1 MGYFSDSRRNWAGAF
16 WAATAIPLVL
26 DPSNPI
32 WDESGWWEEQFGAPF
47 APLGPS
53 GGNDYFTPNFWAGR
67 GSETVGRRGPGTS
80 PKVSPIIRG
89 TCSAQSS
96 KLILPKMLPWTPPL
110 RKRNFELGLRSR
122 WKPVLLRRANTVVAG
137 TYPGKWSELTCMQ
150 ESFFYIIVA
159 WWRAL

>member
-1 MGYFSDSRRNWAGAF
+1 MGYFSDSQRNWASAF

-26 DPSNPI
+26 DPSNLI
-32 WDESGWWEEQFGAPF
+32 WDESGWWEEQFGAPL

-80 PKVSPIIRG
+80 LKVFPIIRG

-96 KLILPKMLPWTPPL
+96 KLILPKMLPWTPSLKGTGGVPWVQIME
-110 RKRNFELGLRSR
+110 NEFEYLADRGGHGGHGGHLGEKFVKKYCS
-122 WKPVLLRRANTVVAG
+122 
-137 TYPGKWSELTCMQ
+137 
-150 ESFFYIIVA
+150 
-159 WWRAL
+159 